1 MRVRLLETGVHDAR
15 TNCRQ
20 ESGQG
25 SRASDPLQS
34 GHLSLRLLLITS
46 QSRQKTAFKRGRPP
60 ASNRFFAGSTIH
72 TNLIAGNGQLPFE
85 KSMAS
90 ITRVHRLSKVSA
102 DRSEKASA

>member
-1 MRVRLLETGVHDAR
+1 DWCSRCANKLPAKIRARLT
-15 TNCRQ
+15 
-20 ESGQG
+20 
-25 SRASDPLQS
+25 SDRPLQT